1 MSTCTHLSM
10 TNHHVTRVSSA
21 PGLLTRIGAVLRT
34 WRERHEQRN
43 ELTHWSERDIHDA
56 GLSRGDVLYEA
67 SKPFWRA

>member
-1 MSTCTHLSM
+1 MSTCTNPLM
-10 TNHHVTRVSSA
+10 TNHHVAAASSMA
-21 PGLLTRIGAVLRT
+21 DLLTRIGAVLHT

-43 ELTHWSERDIHDA
+43 ELTYWSERDIRDA

>member
-1 MSTCTHLSM
+1 MSTCTHPSM